1 MFRHISLALLACSIA
16 GSHADDIAPAIAPT
30 TSFAY
35 ERFPDS
41 EKQAFLAGY
50 NAALARGEARL
61 AANRQAAEPIIAK
74 KCLDG
79 DIISK
84 RLVIVDGLL
93 RHIRERAASNAPDA
107 WLQTR
112 QALRELALFNDYFA
126 DAISEH
132 HRQEALKTRTVSVKD
147 YGALGDGSH
156 DDGPA
161 IRKAIADNHP
171 ATGER
176 VVIHFPKGNYV
187 LAGRE
192 DGWNGLETYSNN
204 PFTLGGPQLIRAAS
218 GSHLNLHNLQD
229 LTLQGEDGSTLTFN
243 HLTTTGILLYGCRS
257 VAINNLTLRRPLNGV
272 SEGHIVAVAEDRKSI
287 DVQTDPIT
295 PDPDHDIFK
304 KDRWVNYL
312 FEESERR
319 FVPASGVHR
328 LANVEKL
335 SEHLYRFHNRGS
347 YPASW
352 RPGLRTALFAR
363 GGAATM
369 QAIHSAFCHFDGLK
383 FRESSCNSFSIS
395 TCHATAITNCVVAP
409 ISDQH
414 RVSTPADAVFVGNN
428 SIAPYVANC
437 HFERMGDDG
446 YNTLYHSPTLAKVT
460 GATFTVRKSSNDF
473 FPGATAQFFSPS
485 TGQILA
491 ERQVLST
498 TREKDPTLGYL
509 VHVTVDQPLPDW
521 LQCELNPRSYMTLV
535 RTGEDP
541 KNARYGD
548 LVINRNTCGMGA
560 VVVNNRYVGN
570 RNLGINIQAPNALVQ
585 GCTFEDISSAA
596 LCFGAMII
604 WVELPGPH
612 NLTVRDCSF
621 KRCPTGI
628 FSRYTLHDS
637 SIATSSPFANIL
649 IEGNSFEDCPK
660 TISLRNT
667 DHAVVRNNTLS
678 GTSTSISIPPTDNNN
693 PVLENNR
700 SDDDQRAAPPQ

>member
-1 MFRHISLALLACSIA
+1 MYRHIALALLACGITCC
-16 GSHADDIAPAIAPT
+16 HADDNAAPAIPT

-50 NAALARGEARL
+50 DAALAQAEARL
-61 AANRQAAEPIIAK
+61 TANRQAADPIIAI

-93 RHIRERAASNAPDA
+93 RHIRERAGSNAPDA

-126 DAISEH
+126 DAIGEH
-132 HRQEALKTRTVSVKD
+132 HRQQALKTRTLSVKD
-147 YGALGDGSH
+147 FGALGDGSH

-161 IRKAIADNHP
+161 IRKAIAENHP
-171 ATGER
+171 AAGER

-192 DGWNGLETYSNN
+192 EGWQGLDTLANN
-204 PFTLGGPQLIRAAS
+204 PFALGGPQLIRAAG

-229 LTLQGEDGSTLTFN
+229 LTLQGEDGATLTFN
-243 HLTTTGILLYGCRS
+243 HLTTTGILLYGCRN
-257 VAINNLTLRRPLNGV
+257 VTINNLTLRRPLNGV
-272 SEGHIVAVAEDRKSI
+272 SEGSVVAVAEDRKSI
-287 DVQTDPIT
+287 DVQTDPAT
-295 PDPDHDIFK
+295 PDPDHPVFEK
-304 KDRWVNYL
+304 NRWVNYL

-319 FVPASGVHR
+319 FVPGSGVHR
-328 LANVEKL
+328 LASVEKL

-352 RPGLRTALFAR
+352 HPGLRTALFAR
-363 GGAATM
+363 GGAPTM
-369 QAIHSAFCHFDGLK
+369 QAILSAFCHFDGLR
-383 FRESSCNSFSIS
+383 FRESSCNSFSVS
-395 TCHATAITNCVVAP
+395 SCHATAITNCVVAP
-409 ISDQH
+409 LSDQH
-414 RVSTPADAVFVGNN
+414 RVSTPADAVFINNN

-446 YNTLYHSPTLAKVT
+446 YNTLARSPTLTKVA
-460 GATFTVRKSSNDF
+460 GATFTVRMVSNDF

-498 TREKDPTLGYL
+498 TREKDPKLGYL
-509 VHVTVDQPLPDW
+509 TYVTVDQPLPDW
-521 LQCELNPRSYMTLV
+521 LQSELNPRSYMTLV
-535 RTGEDP
+535 RAGEDP

-548 LVINRNTCGMGA
+548 LVINRNTSGMGA
-560 VVVNNRYVGN
+560 VVVNNRYIGN
-570 RNLGINIQAPNALVQ
+570 RNLGINIQAPNALVED
-585 GCTFEDISSAA
+585 CTFEDISSAA

-604 WVELPGPH
+604 WLELPGPH
-612 NLTVRDCSF
+612 NLTVRNCTF
-621 KRCPTGI
+621 RRCPTGI
-628 FSRYTLHDS
+628 YSRYTLHDS
-637 SIATSSPFANIL
+637 SIATISPFANIL
-649 IEGNSFEDCPK
+649 IEGNVFEDCQRA
-660 TISLRNT
+660 ISLRNT
-667 DHAVVRNNTLS
+667 DHAVLRNNTLS
-678 GTSTSISIPPTDNNN
+678 GTSTSISILPADNKQT
-693 PVLENNR
+693 VLENNR
-700 SDDDQRAAPPQ
+700 GNDDQRATPAQ

>member
-1 MFRHISLALLACSIA
+1 MFRHIALALLACGIA
-16 GSHADDIAPAIAPT
+16 ASHAADNAPAVAPT

-50 NAALARGEARL
+50 DAALAQAKARL
-61 AANRQAAEPIIAK
+61 AANRQAAAPIIAQ
-74 KCLDG
+74 KCLNG
-79 DIISK
+79 DIIGK
-84 RLVIVDGLL
+84 RFVITDGLL
-93 RHIRERAASNAPDA
+93 RHIRERAGSNAPDA

-132 HRQEALKTRTVSVKD
+132 HRQQTLKIRTVSVKD
-147 YGALGDGSH
+147 YGALGDGSQ

-171 ATGER
+171 AAGER

-187 LAGRE
+187 LGGRE
-192 DGWNGLETYSNN
+192 DGWQGLDTLANN
-204 PFTLGGPQLIRAAS
+204 PFTLGGPQLIRAAG

-229 LTLQGEDGSTLTFN
+229 ITLRGEDGATLTFN
-243 HLTTTGILLYGCRS
+243 HLSTTGILLYGCRNVGIS
-257 VAINNLTLRRPLNGV
+257 NLTLRRPLNGV
-272 SEGHIVAVAEDRKSI
+272 SEGHVVAVAEDRKSI

-295 PDPDHDIFK
+295 PDPDHPVFEK
-304 KDRWVNYL
+304 NRWVNYL
-312 FEESERR
+312 FAESERR
-319 FVPASGVHR
+319 FVPGSGVHR

-347 YPASW
+347 YPANW
-352 RPGLRTALFAR
+352 RPGLRSALFAR

-369 QAIHSAFCHFDGLK
+369 QAILSAFCHFDGLS
-383 FRESSCNSFSIS
+383 FRESSCNSFSIAS
-395 TCHATAITNCVVAP
+395 CHATAITNCVVAP
-409 ISDQH
+409 LSNQH
-414 RVSTPADAVFVGNN
+414 RVSTPADAVFVSNN

-446 YNTLYHSPTLAKVT
+446 YNTLAHSPVLAKID
-460 GATFTVRKSSNDF
+460 GATFTVRLASNDF
-473 FPGATAQFFSPS
+473 FPGATAQFFSPA

-491 ERQVLST
+491 ERQVLSM
-498 TREKDPTLGYL
+498 TREKDPKLGYL
-509 VHVTVDQPLPDW
+509 NHVTVGQPLPDW

-535 RTGEDP
+535 RAGEDP

-548 LVINRNTCGMGA
+548 LVINRNTSGMGA

-570 RNLGINIQAPNALVQ
+570 RNLGINIQAPNALVE

-604 WVELPGPH
+604 WLELPGPH
-612 NLTVRDCSF
+612 NLTVRNCTF

-628 FSRYTLHDS
+628 YSRYTLHD
-637 SIATSSPFANIL
+637 ATVATIRPFANIL
-649 IEGNSFEDCPK
+649 IEGNVFEECPK
-660 TISLRNT
+660 TINLRNT
-667 DHAVVRNNTLS
+667 DHAVLRNNTTD
-678 GTSTSISIPPTDNNN
+678 GTSADISADTADNNN
-693 PVLENNR
+693 PVMDNNR
-700 SDDDQRAAPPQ
+700 SSTAQ